1 MAKPNRFIEVKG
13 ARVHNLKNI
22 DVNIPHNQIVVI
34 TGLSGSGKSSLAF
47 STIFAEGQRRYVE
60 SLSSYARQFL
70 GRLEKPAVDHIKG
83 ISPAVAIE
91 QKVISNNPRSTV
103 GTVTE
108 IYDYLKVLYAR
119 IGKTYSPKTGLEIK
133 KHTVADVIDYILTFE
148 KGSKFM
154 IVAPWKIKADRTV
167 EESAKLLISQG
178 YSKVLINDVVFELT
192 DVKKTDYILNQ
203 SYIIID
209 RLKAQDSDDDYLSR
223 LGDSIQTAFYEGFG
237 EAIIHDMD
245 THFKEIF
252 SNRFEEDGVEFIEP
266 SINFFTFNNPFG
278 ACGTCEGFGSMIG
291 IDENLVIPDKSLSLV
306 EDAVIPWRGEKM
318 SLWKMK
324 VIHGAE
330 KANFPIHTAI
340 EDLTE
345 KQVQMLWQGTPYFE
359 GLWDFFNHLQSQ
371 SFKIHYR
378 IMLSRYR
385 GKTTCIDCR
394 GTRLRVETNNVKVD
408 HQNLASLLLLPIDQL
423 FDFFQDIT
431 LDKYQAQI
439 AERLLIEIRNRLKY
453 LKRVGLGYLTLN
465 RQAGTLS
472 GGESQR
478 IHLAN
483 ALGSSLVGSM
493 YILDEPSIGLHPRDT
508 EQLIT
513 VLKHLKA
520 IGNTVIIVEHEEDII
535 RAADQIIDMGPMAGS
550 LGGEV
555 VFQGDHQDLVKAK
568 NSITADYLVGKKM
581 IAVPERRR
589 LLTHK
594 ITIEGAKENNLK
606 NVTVSIP
613 LNGFICVTGVS
624 GSGKS
629 TLIKQILAPAL
640 QKKFGKS
647 TAKTGS
653 FTRLSGDVNRIQDIE
668 IIDQNAIGRSS
679 RSNPATYV
687 KAFDYIRDLFSK
699 QQLAKVLGAKAGF
712 FSYNVPGGRCENCK
726 GEGEITISMQFMA
739 DVKLLCEDCKGKRY
753 GQEAL
758 EVLVKG
764 QSISDV
770 LEMTIDEA
778 LLFFDGLK
786 GSEKSIRERL
796 QPLQDLG
803 LGYLRLGQS
812 SSTLSGGEAQ
822 RIKLATYLM
831 EGQKNINPTLFLFDE
846 PTTGLHFHDIAKLLI
861 AFNKLISIGHSVVV
875 IEHNMDVIKTADWII
890 DIGPE
895 GGDKGGNIVFE
906 GKPEDLAKEQQSY
919 TGKYLAEKLMQ
930 FVNQE
935 K

>member
-1 MAKPNRFIEVKG
+1 MSKLNRFIEVKG

-22 DVNIPHNQIVVI
+22 DVKIPHNKIVVI

-70 GRLEKPAVDHIKG
+70 GRFEKPDVDHIKG

-108 IYDYLKVLYAR
+108 IYDYLKVLFAR
-119 IGKTYSPKTGLEIK
+119 IGKTYSPETGIEIK
-133 KHTVADVIDYILTFE
+133 KHTVADVIDYVLKLKDGQKYMLI
-148 KGSKFM
+148 
-154 IVAPWKIKADRTV
+154 APWKIKADRSLA
-167 EESAKLLISQG
+167 ESAKLLISQG
-178 YSKVLINDVVFELT
+178 YSKVLIKDAVYNLSDIGKADYFE
-192 DVKKTDYILNQ
+192 DD
-203 SYIIID
+203 SYIIVD
-209 RLKAQDSDDDYLSR
+209 RLKAQKADDDYLSR

-237 EAIIHDMD
+237 EALVHNMD
-245 THFKEIF
+245 NNFKESF
-252 SNRFEEDGVEFIEP
+252 SNKFEENGVEFIEP
-266 SINFFTFNNPFG
+266 SVNFFTFNNPFG

-291 IDENLVIPDKSLSLV
+291 IDKNLVIPDDSLSLV
-306 EDAVIPWRGEKM
+306 QDAIVPWRGEKM
-318 SLWKMK
+318 SLWKMR
-324 VIHGAE
+324 VIHAAE
-330 KANFPIHTAI
+330 KVKFPIHTPI
-340 EDLTE
+340 QDLTE
-345 KQVQMLWQGTPYFE
+345 KQYQMLWQGTPHFE
-359 GLWDFFNHLQSQ
+359 GLWDFFNHLQEQ
-371 SFKIHYR
+371 SYKIHYR

-385 GKTTCIDCR
+385 GKTKCTDCR
-394 GTRLRVETNNVKVD
+394 GTRLRVETNHVKVD
-408 HQNLASLLLLPIDQL
+408 DKNLSDLLLLPINEL
-423 FDFFQDIT
+423 YAFFENIK
-431 LDKYQAQI
+431 LDKYQAEI
-439 AERLLIEIRNRLKY
+439 AERLLKEIRNRLKY
-453 LKRVGLGYLTLN
+453 LMQVGLGYLTLN
-465 RQAGTLS
+465 RQSGTLS

-508 EQLIT
+508 AQLIT
-513 VLKHLKA
+513 VLQHLKA
-520 IGNTVIIVEHEEDII
+520 IGNTVIVVEHEEDII
-535 RAADQIIDMGPMAGS
+535 QAADQIIDMGPMAGS
-550 LGGEV
+550 LGGQV
-555 VFQGDHQDLVKAK
+555 VFQGNHQDLISAK
-568 NSITADYLVGKKM
+568 GSITADYLTGKLNIETPKT
-581 IAVPERRR
+581 RR
-589 LLTHK
+589 LLTHH
-594 ITIEGAKENNLK
+594 IRIEGAKENNLK
-606 NVTVSIP
+606 NITVDIP
-613 LNGFICVTGVS
+613 LNGFCCVTGVS

-640 QKKFGKS
+640 QKQLGKS
-647 TAKTGS
+647 TSKIGD
-653 FTRLSGDVNRIQDIE
+653 FTRLSGDIKMIKDIE

-699 QQLAKVLGAKAGF
+699 QQAAKILGAKAGF
-712 FSYNVPGGRCENCK
+712 FSYNVPGGRCETCK

-739 DVKLLCEDCKGKRY
+739 DVKLLCDDCKGKRY

-758 EVLVKG
+758 EVAFKKNN
-764 QSISDV
+764 ISDI

-786 GSEKSIRERL
+786 GSEKAIRERL

-831 EGQKNINPTLFLFDE
+831 EGQRNISPTLFLFDE
-846 PTTGLHFHDIAKLLI
+846 PTTGLHFHDIAKLLV
-861 AFNKLISIGHSVVV
+861 AFNKLISIGHSIVV

-895 GGDKGGNIVFE
+895 GGDKGGNIVFA
-906 GKPEDLAKEQQSY
+906 GNPEDLTTCDASY
-919 TGKYLAEKLMQ
+919 SGKYLKEKLNQ
-930 FVNQE
+930 FVS
-935 K
+935 